1 MTDKIL
7 QIGDLHPAA
16 GAKKAP
22 QRVGRGEGSKG
33 KTSGR
38 GTKGTKARY
47 QVRPGFEGG
56 ALPLYMRLPK
66 KRGFRSPFH
75 KEYLAI
81 NLSTLSNFFPKG
93 GEIDE
98 ESLEKA
104 GILRRGQ
111 VPKILAQGDASA
123 AFVVKDVK
131 VSAAAAEKIKA
142 AGGSVEKSK

>member
-1 MTDKIL
+1 MEL
-7 QIGDLHPAA
+7 LFA
-16 GAKKAP
+16 GI
-22 QRVGRGEGSKG
+22 E
-33 KTSGR
+33 T
-38 GTKGTKARY
+38 
-47 QVRPGFEGG
+47 
-56 ALPLYMRLPK
+56 
-66 KRGFRSPFH
+66 
-75 KEYLAI
+75 
-81 NLSTLSNFFPKG
+81 

-123 AFVVKDVK
+123 AFVVKGVK